1 MAIERVTVGQMV
13 RVSAT
18 FKVGA
23 ALTNPTLVMV
33 TLKDPAGALTT
44 PATTNDGTGLYHVD
58 VTPAA
63 TGRHVVRFAGT
74 GACVAAAEV
83 EFNATSEVVG

>member
-1 MAIERVTVGQMV
+1 MAVTTWPVGQPV

-23 ALTNPTLVMV
+23 ALTNPTTVVV
-33 TLKDPAGALTT
+33 TVKLPDSSTTT
-44 PATTNDGTGLYHVD
+44 PGATNDGTGLYHVD

-63 TGRHVVRFAGT
+63 KGRHVVRFVGT
-74 GACVAAAEV
+74 GACVAAEEL
-83 EFNATSEVVG
+83 EFNARSEVV